1 MNAFEEAL
9 RAGDVELALET
20 ARAWTA
26 DAREDGAA
34 GSLAEALSLLARALV
49 QANRLEE
56 AVEVVQEGLAVD
68 LETDAHCEAD
78 LRIVLADAY
87 ARMGE
92 LERAEE
98 QCTRTTLYLRR
109 IVPTTPVHPVV
120 YANTMRHLV
129 VAARVS
135 ELRGRPLAAVRLLDN
150 ALRLIAAANDAASIG
165 SAEAAAAHELLGRDH
180 LHLVRLHRGR
190 IARALRDPDTAR
202 EMLGAALAEAEE
214 AGDTESQMYAQLELA
229 QAARDEGRAEEAVE
243 HLWQAVYL
251 HEAQSSRIRD
261 DELRVAV
268 RMAREELFVH
278 GVELAVA
285 CEDYH
290 TAWLLAEHSRARQ
303 FRARMFGDL
312 PPPPPAAD
320 GEEAAVVLG
329 DSELLHAGPRTG
341 VLQFFVGAG
350 SVYGF
355 LFGEDGTQLQ
365 VTEVGEEVLNRRVTR
380 LRRLIEDPD
389 AGTGELDAQAAQL
402 YRWLLAA
409 HGEAIDALDR
419 LVVIP
424 HGILTYLPFAML
436 GGERPLLERV
446 EVVQVPSVSILNRIL
461 GREPAAV
468 RTVAVLADPHPHDDG
483 LGLPYAAEEAARIAG
498 IFPGTVCALGP
509 EATPGRL
516 RAALTGYDVLHLA
529 CHATF
534 DAHEPRSSALVLA
547 DPGDPRR
554 PLPLT
559 LGELIRTRTDARLAV
574 LSGCRTGLADLAPGG
589 ELDGMVRAFL
599 TAGAH
604 TVIASQWQVDDE
616 ATTELMARVY
626 GELADG
632 APVGA
637 ALRTAQRAIRATPGL
652 EHPYFWSGFV
662 QTGDWRLTSAPPGD
676 PR

>member
-9 RAGDVELALET
+9 RAGNVERALEI
-20 ARAWTA
+20 AGAWV
-26 DAREDGAA
+26 DEAREDEAA

-49 QANRLEE
+49 QANQLDE
-56 AVEVVQEGLAVD
+56 AVGAVQAGLAVD
-68 LETDAHCEAD
+68 RETDANCEAD

-87 ARMGE
+87 SRMGE

-98 QCTRTTLYLRR
+98 QCTLTTLYLRR
-109 IVPTTPVHPVV
+109 IAPTTPVHPVV

-135 ELRGRPLAAVRLLDN
+135 ELRGRPLAAVRLLDS
-150 ALRLIAAANDAASIG
+150 ALGLIAASNDAEYIG

-190 IARALRDPDTAR
+190 LARTLHDPDTAR
-202 EMLGAALAEAEE
+202 EMLGAALSAAEE
-214 AGDTESQMYAQLELA
+214 AGDTESAMYAHLELA
-229 QAARDEGRAEEAVE
+229 EAARDEDRPEEAMRE
-243 HLWQAVYL
+243 LWRAVYL
-251 HEAQSSRIRD
+251 HESQSSRIRD

-278 GVELAVA
+278 GVDLAIA
-285 CEDYH
+285 CGDFR

-312 PPPPPAAD
+312 PPPLPD
-320 GEEAAVVLG
+320 EEEEGVLLG
-329 DSELLHAGPRTG
+329 DSELLHAGPRTAT
-341 VLQFFVGAG
+341 LQFFVGEG

-355 LFGEDGTQLQ
+355 LIGEDDTWIQ
-365 VTEVGEEVLNRRVTR
+365 VTDVAADVLNRRVAR
-380 LRRLIEDPD
+380 LRRLIEEPD
-389 AGTGELDAQAAQL
+389 AGEGELAAQADQL
-402 YRWLLAA
+402 YRWLIAA
-409 HGEAIDALDR
+409 HSEVIDTLDR

-436 GGERPLLERV
+436 GGDRPLLERV
-446 EVVQVPSVSILNRIL
+446 EVVQVPSASILNRIL
-461 GREPAAV
+461 EREPATV
-468 RTVAVLADPHPHDDG
+468 RTVTVLADPHPHDDE
-483 LGLPYAAEEAARIAG
+483 LGLPDAAEEAARIAE
-498 IFPGTVCALGP
+498 IFPGTVSALGS
-509 EATPGRL
+509 EATPDRL

-547 DPGDPRR
+547 DPEDPRR
-554 PLPLT
+554 PVHLT
-559 LGELIRTRTDARLAV
+559 LEELIHTRTDARLAV

-604 TVIASQWQVDDE
+604 TVIASQWRVDDE
-616 ATTELMARVY
+616 ATTALMARMY
-626 GELADG
+626 RELAGG
-632 APVGA
+632 APVGS

-652 EHPYFWSGFV
+652 DHPYFWSGFV
-662 QTGDWRLTSAPPGD
+662 QTGDWRLTSEPN
-676 PR
+676 